1 MSTAF
6 NQSSAGEG
14 NAEADDTVQIQD
26 ATGGAISGLEE
37 TAPASVLEPGTQQT
51 QVRRV
56 IRAGVA
62 HRITG

>member
-1 MSTAF
+1 M
-6 NQSSAGEG
+6 
-14 NAEADDTVQIQD
+14 QIQD